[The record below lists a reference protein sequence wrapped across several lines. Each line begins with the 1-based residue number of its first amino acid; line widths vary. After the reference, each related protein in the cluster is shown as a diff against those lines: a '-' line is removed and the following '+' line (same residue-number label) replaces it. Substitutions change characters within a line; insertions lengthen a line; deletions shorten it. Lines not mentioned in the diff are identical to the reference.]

1 VRQVSPG
8 KQRASVQAS
17 DRPGRL
23 SFSKHDGHNSDEHNS
38 DGHGSGDHDPD
49 DDGFDHGSG
58 KPRTYPAAALWVV
71 LVGGILLGLLFAGV
85 ISSFVSG
92 SSDSTTSSGSGRT
105 STPSASTARQSESA
119 RTQERTESRQ
129 ADGSP
134 INRDVSILGC
144 GTDAQ
149 GFASARVQI
158 TNNTAKSATYY
169 VRVLFLKSADG
180 RYVSDD
186 VASVKRLPPGQ
197 TAPLQ
202 SVKAVSFSPGEQV
215 TCTLGSV
222 SRF

>member
-1 VRQVSPG
+1 MRQVSPG

-17 DRPGRL
+17 DRPGRP
-23 SFSKHDGHNSDEHNS
+23 SFSKADDRNSDGPNS
-38 DGHGSGDHDPD
+38 DGHGSGD
-49 DDGFDHGSG
+49 DDGSGHGSG
-58 KPRTYPAAALWVV
+58 KPRTYPAAALVVV

-85 ISSFVSG
+85 ISSFVG
-92 SSDSTTSSGSGRT
+92 ASSDSTTSSGSGRT
-105 STPSASTARQSESA
+105 STPSASASRQSEDAKS
-119 RTQERTESRQ
+119 QERTESRQ

-134 INRDVSILGC
+134 INNDVSIVGC
-144 GTDAQ
+144 GADAQ

-158 TNNTAKSATYY
+158 TNNTSKSATYY

-186 VASVKRLPPGQ
+186 VASVKRLPPGR

-202 SVKAVSFSPGEQV
+202 PVKAVSFSPGEQV